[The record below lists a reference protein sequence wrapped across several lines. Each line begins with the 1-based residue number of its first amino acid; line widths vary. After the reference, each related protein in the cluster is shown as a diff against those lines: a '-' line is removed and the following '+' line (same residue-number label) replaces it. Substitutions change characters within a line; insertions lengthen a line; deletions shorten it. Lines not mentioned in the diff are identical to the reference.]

1 MKFWL
6 PLIILLTAISP
17 NLEAETI
24 DPREALT
31 QQPYELE
38 LALFNVNFNRY
49 KWTGDVVFNDYDP
62 ATDIVSGMVE
72 WKANG
77 SLFAER
83 EFRGRITEDGL
94 YTSLQVFPS
103 WGTSWQ
109 GRFSDDFL
117 SASGR
122 MDGLGTSDM
131 VGYWTLTAID
141 LPPAGLL
148 FIGALG
154 TLMVL
159 KSRRDTPIN

>member
-62 ATDIVSGMVE
+62 ATDIVSGMVD

-77 SLFAER
+77 SLFASR
-83 EFRGRITEDGL
+83 EFSTRITEGGS
-94 YTSLQVFPS
+94 YASVQVFPRQ
-103 WGTSWQ
+103 GTIWQ
-109 GRFSDDFL
+109 GQFADDFL
-117 SASGR
+117 SARGR
-122 MDGLGTSDM
+122 LDGVGTSDM
-131 VGYWTLTAID
+131 EGVWTLTAVD

-154 TLMVL
+154 TLMVIQ
-159 KSRRDTPIN
+159 KRKRSY